1 MLAGFFSVERFH
13 TNRIGN
19 HLQTFPNIHI
29 YWTYQQYII
38 SVIKNCIFVDIDLC
52 PNGIRKAL
60 ADLHARNRYGC
71 NAAQWAA
78 LSGSVEMCR
87 YLQAEGAE
95 WRTRHGYLDIY
106 IYNDGDAMQFVY
118 MLYMICGSSFYII
131 CSFSHPSI
139 QFRDVITMLW
149 SLWSPLQ
156 SRPWFG
162 HFEQQWP
169 QCIAQGCS
177 ERKPPSLWVARL
189 PSPFPIFVLFNS
201 LTSSFWPSFIEFS
214 QSVGGF
220 ETFGDVSSSFFGHHF
235 EAFGPR
241 RLGRAPGGETLK
253 SKKTS
258 LLKTMLK

>member
-1 MLAGFFSVERFH
+1 
-13 TNRIGN
+13 
-19 HLQTFPNIHI
+19 
-29 YWTYQQYII
+29 
-38 SVIKNCIFVDIDLC
+38 
-52 PNGIRKAL
+52 
-60 ADLHARNRYGC
+60 
-71 NAAQWAA
+71 
-78 LSGSVEMCR
+78 
-87 YLQAEGAE
+87 
-95 WRTRHGYLDIY
+95 
-106 IYNDGDAMQFVY
+106 MQFVY

-253 SKKTS
+253 SKKIFAEDNAQIRQCLQLQLVLFVSVLNCFNLSSTFGTVFVCMKPGRWIFQPPRWS
-258 LLKTMLK
+258 LMQMAIRRQSWSQNSVFMPD